1 MARDMLAHGVEV
13 KSMYHP
19 IQQRRAI
26 ERKVRFQADLTGAKK
41 GFRKLEKGMVAF
53 VKRERA
59 LSSLF
64 AFTAAL
70 LLTGL
75 FFGRRLRG

>member
-1 MARDMLAHGVEV
+1 MARDMLAHLIEV
-13 KSMYHP
+13 TSMYHP

-26 ERKVRFQADLTGAKK
+26 ERKARFQADLMGAKK
-41 GFRKLEKGMVAF
+41 GFQRIEKGMTAF
-53 VKRERA
+53 VKRKPA
-59 LSSLF
+59 LSGLF
-64 AFTAAL
+64 MFTAAL